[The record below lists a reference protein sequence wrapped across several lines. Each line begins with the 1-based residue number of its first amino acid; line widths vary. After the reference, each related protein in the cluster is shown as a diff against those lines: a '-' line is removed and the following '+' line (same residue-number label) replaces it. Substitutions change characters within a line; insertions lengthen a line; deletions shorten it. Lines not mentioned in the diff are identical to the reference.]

1 MRKRPLQDDFDVS
14 FFLKHLKREDLE
26 SIVRKQVLTNAL
38 SINDIR
44 EKLPDA
50 IASAQTD
57 TQKNWWNSIGPFS
70 LIAGLDVYSV
80 LFGFL
85 DLKDIL
91 RFMATCKHFRTFR
104 SSERFW
110 RTLFLPLSVPALL
123 AAKEMIRCVRKL
135 QISGHA
141 RSWTRPKDKQLTELF
156 ASCSTITDLRI
167 DPEML
172 AFVKGGCANLKQ
184 LHIFSE
190 DHGGMYM
197 TKGMRT
203 NLLVFLRR
211 ARDLHTLTSPFHF
224 FTKFLLDQRK
234 VENCV
239 FQNIKRLRLIPVGN
253 QCQTEKPDLSI
264 VARTFPNLEVLVV
277 DANRETLLEVVK
289 HRTCFPNLKE
299 LHVIFSS
306 CLLHRFDRK
315 NIITIFTFWNNG
327 QNLKSVRLSPEELND
342 LIKSVEQQSP
352 LEAKWGVL
360 GRCVRSPFNFIP
372 GVEQ

>member
-1 MRKRPLQDDFDVS
+1 MSKRPRQDNSEIS

-26 SIVRKQVLTNAL
+26 SIVRQQIQTKAL
-38 SINDIR
+38 SIDDIR
-44 EKLPDA
+44 AKLPDA

-57 TQKNWWNSIGPFS
+57 TQKIWWNSIGPFS
-70 LIAGLDVYSV
+70 LITGFDVYCV

-104 SSERFW
+104 SSGRIW
-110 RTLFLPLSVPALL
+110 QTLFLPLSVPALL
-123 AAKEMIRCVRKL
+123 SSKEMIRCVRKL
-135 QISGHA
+135 QISRGQE
-141 RSWTRPKDKQLTELF
+141 SWTRPKDKQLTELF

-172 AFVKGGCANLKQ
+172 AFVKGGCAKLEQ
-184 LHIFSE
+184 FHVFS
-190 DHGGMYM
+190 DDRGWMYM
-197 TKGMRT
+197 NKGMRN
-203 NLLVFLRR
+203 NLLVILRK

-224 FTKFLLDQRK
+224 FTNFLLDQRK

-239 FQNIKRLRLIPVGN
+239 FRNIKRLRLIPVGN

-277 DANRETLLEVVK
+277 DANRGTLLEVVK

-306 CLLHRFDRK
+306 CLLHCFDRK
-315 NIITIFTFWNNG
+315 NIITIFSFWNNG

-342 LIKSVEQQSP
+342 LVKSVEQQSP
-352 LEAKWGVL
+352 PEAKWGVL
-360 GRCVRSPFNFIP
+360 GRCVRSSFNFIP
-372 GVEQ
+372 EVQQ